1 MLIKAVLGVSR
12 VPPSVYLDG
21 TTKNEVDGCGGLEV
35 VTLAVTTIRLTF
47 IFIAVSASM
56 IFPALVA
63 ASMQEACWYLGG
75 GGGGRGRGM

>member
-1 MLIKAVLGVSR
+1 M
-12 VPPSVYLDG
+12 
-21 TTKNEVDGCGGLEV
+21 EV

-75 GGGGRGRGM
+75 GRKRHVVRGLGDMLVSERFIYFFPSDKNAAS